1 MSGNHP
7 VFFCFFR
14 FFLFFCFCQKMQA
27 KKEEK
32 MFVLPYKRIFNM
44 KTIKTIKRRWKCAV
58 AFLLDAATVSE
69 MRIHVASIHG

>member
-1 MSGNHP
+1 
-7 VFFCFFR
+7 
-14 FFLFFCFCQKMQA
+14 MQA